1 MEAQQRLDF
10 DKDRSRHNIHRF
22 SMCSCTQAALC
33 IILSRLYERLGRK
46 IFYFK
51 EENSS
56 EVYLCFLIVGL
67 LNGYLRDL
75 CMVLW

>member
-1 MEAQQRLDF
+1 MGFQYVHVGRQLFGLFYVGYMRGLG
-10 DKDRSRHNIHRF
+10 
-22 SMCSCTQAALC
+22 
-33 IILSRLYERLGRK
+33 ER
-46 IFYFK
+46 YFK